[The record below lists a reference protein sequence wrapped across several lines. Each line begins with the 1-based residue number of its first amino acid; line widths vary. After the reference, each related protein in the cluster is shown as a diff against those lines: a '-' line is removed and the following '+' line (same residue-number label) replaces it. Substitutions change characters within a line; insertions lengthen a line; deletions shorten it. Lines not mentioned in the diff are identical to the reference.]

1 MLTGNIRG
9 GPAMSELRAVLC
21 LVITLALPVALCGCP
36 VAIVGGLAAAGGAGY
51 AANQERGATGAF
63 DDMAIK
69 TNIQNAWLQVNPLM
83 QRDFTIT
90 VYEGRTLL
98 TGMTPSAELKAQAAQ
113 VASQIPGVRA
123 IYNEIEVAPGEG
135 AWASVRDTWISSQI
149 RSNLV
154 FASQVRSVNYTI
166 DTVNGSVYL
175 IGSARTQAELDRV
188 TEAALALASF
198 ERPRVGPAH
207 YREHLQLLARDVG
220 RHPGAAGDV
229 AERARALN
237 EIVLLKYG
245 YSGDAL
251 TYDDLQNANL
261 MRVVDRRKGLPVALG
276 ILYMHAGRA
285 QGWETVGLAFPGH
298 FLVRLSDGP
307 ERLIIDPFHGG
318 RICAAAELRELLKA
332 TTGID
337 SELQSE
343 HYTPVSDR

>member
-1 MLTGNIRG
+1 
-9 GPAMSELRAVLC
+9 MSKLRAVLC

-51 AANQERGATGAF
+51 TANQERGVNGAF
-63 DDMAIK
+63 DDLTIK

-98 TGMTPSAELKAQAAQ
+98 TGMTPSPELKAQAAQ

-188 TEAALALASF
+188 TQEARNVPYVKRVVSYVEIRPGAPVVAQPGAPPAPASAQM
-198 ERPRVGPAH
+198 PDTA
-207 YREHLQLLARDVG
+207 
-220 RHPGAAGDV
+220 PGAA
-229 AERARALN
+229 
-237 EIVLLKYG
+237 
-245 YSGDAL
+245 
-251 TYDDLQNANL
+251 
-261 MRVVDRRKGLPVALG
+261 P
-276 ILYMHAGRA
+276 
-285 QGWETVGLAFPGH
+285 
-298 FLVRLSDGP
+298 
-307 ERLIIDPFHGG
+307 
-318 RICAAAELRELLKA
+318 A
-332 TTGID
+332 TAV
-337 SELQSE
+337 EVQKL
-343 HYTPVSDR
+343 